1 MQIICKLVEMAGV
14 HSQLQS
20 QALSFPLRHLGSFS
34 IHMEEQDESTCD
46 LSTQLKQTARREWEK
61 STIAWM
67 HLRSGICF
75 GCIGTWNPAYA
86 KIFIK

>member
-1 MQIICKLVEMAGV
+1 MQIGANGWCAQPAPKSGTFISSEA
-14 HSQLQS
+14 
-20 QALSFPLRHLGSFS
+20 FGSFS

-61 STIAWM
+61 STVAWM

-75 GCIGTWNPAYA
+75 GCIDTWNPAYV